1 MLPEGPKEEPDTKGA
16 KAVPAEQVT
25 NVSGDTLKRT
35 DFENELLWKVYF
47 YMIVIELKY
56 GHCESNSSFTRD
68 EIKYLFNKAM
78 EYYPEMKEIYYSGSV
93 LSTGYRNYAYYYIKL
108 PEKSIFRSILNKI
121 AIHENIYG
129 KGLALDT
136 FLYMFSRKFGKEDAE
151 RTKEEL
157 PFYIVLK
164 SKEFQLKTMKEMF
177 GGI

>member
-1 MLPEGPKEEPDTKGA
+1 MLPEDPTENPGPTGP
-16 KAVPAEQVT
+16 PQPLT
-25 NVSGDTLKRT
+25 NVSGETLKRT
-35 DFENELLWKVYF
+35 DFENELLWKVYL
-47 YMIVIELKY
+47 YMIIIELKY
-56 GHCESNSSFTRD
+56 GHCESNSRFTRD

-108 PEKSIFRSILNKI
+108 PEKSTFRSILNKL

-136 FLYMFSRKFGKEDAE
+136 FLYMFSRKFSKEDAE